1 MILEQFNLTGRS
13 ALVAGGNRGLG
24 IEMAKELAEAG
35 ASVAIASREA
45 AKNDEA
51 LGLIESA
58 GNANRTARICDVTDE
73 AQVATI
79 VNEIHEELG
88 SIGILVNSAGINIR
102 ASIEEVSAEDFRSV
116 MDVNVFGSS
125 LTCRA
130 VSPFVKK

>member
-35 ASVAIASREA
+35 ASVAIAAREA

-58 GNANRTARICDVTDE
+58 GNANKTARICVVTDE

>member
-35 ASVAIASREA
+35 ASVAIAAREA

-58 GNANRTARICDVTDE
+58 GNANKTARICDVTDE

-88 SIGILVNSAGINIR
+88 SIGILVTR
-102 ASIEEVSAEDFRSV
+102 PASILEHRLKRFPLKISGASW
-116 MDVNVFGSS
+116 M
-125 LTCRA
+125 LT
-130 VSPFVKK
+130 